1 MIPMENFEFTA
12 RERQLYSSPA
22 VILTDMSPEG
32 VLCFSAKTEEYVYN
46 EVEW

>member
-1 MIPMENFEFTA
+1 MKSIVEYLAPE
-12 RERQLYSSPA
+12 
-22 VILTDMSPEG
+22 VVVTDMRPEG